1 MNKRKKLKNKKEDSQ
16 QTNLIRLSI
25 ILAILQ
31 IIKSLIDL
39 IVKIF

>member
-1 MNKRKKLKNKKEDSQ
+1 VNKRKKLKKKEDSQ

-25 ILAILQ
+25 ILAVLQ

>member
-1 MNKRKKLKNKKEDSQ
+1 MKNKKEDFH